1 MERKLSY
8 PVVYRKP
15 NGEYYIHFCL
25 NGKRIR
31 LSNGK
36 KINLPL
42 YPNDFPK
49 NQRKKKANE
58 LASQVYNYLLKNNNS
73 FSESSKPFSL
83 DHFDEVIKS
92 KLSEPLSPKYISTL
106 ETLSKLLREEFRRNG
121 GIGLKF
127 TETLL
132 KSYKNPTSFNTIRR
146 HLNVLLNHLNE
157 NGFDV
162 KPTSLK
168 PLKQTEKLHKPIVN
182 LNEVLEDIRAYNHN
196 LYICALFTYC
206 CLLRPHREVRLL
218 KWKDFSDDLK
228 YASVD
233 GSRVKSKRNRIVP
246 VPEIIRTNLSV
257 GQPDH
262 YIFTNCPIG
271 FNDDYFKTLWSRY
284 KIQSNV
290 LDEGVTLYSFRHT
303 GAIDLFKRTGSI
315 TKLQSA
321 MGHSSIKV
329 SLTYLRGLEIP
340 ELREED
346 MPMIYSNF
354 QSGLTKN

>member
-15 NGEYYIHFCL
+15 SGEYYIHFCL
-25 NGKRIR
+25 NGKRFR

-36 KINLPL
+36 KISVPL
-42 YPNDFPK
+42 YPNNFPK
-49 NQRKKKANE
+49 NQRKKKADE
-58 LASQVYNYLLKNNNS
+58 LASLVYDYLVKKNYS
-73 FSESSKPFSL
+73 FAESSKPFSL

-92 KLSEPLSPKYISTL
+92 KLSEPLSPKYVSTL
-106 ETLSKLLREEFRRNG
+106 ESLSKLLREEFRLNG
-121 GIGLKF
+121 SVGVKF
-127 TETLL
+127 TDKLL

-146 HLNVLLNHLNE
+146 HLNVLLNHLKDS
-157 NGFDV
+157 GFDAN
-162 KPTSLK
+162 PTSLK
-168 PLKQTEKLHKPIVN
+168 PLKQTERLHKPITN

-196 LYICALFTYC
+196 LYLCALFSYC

-228 YASVD
+228 YVSVD

-246 VPEIIRTNLSV
+246 VPEVIITNLSV
-257 GQPDH
+257 GQLYH
-262 YIFTNCPIG
+262 YIFTNSSIE

-284 KIQSNV
+284 KKRSKII
-290 LDEGVTLYSFRHT
+290 DREVTLYSFRHT

-315 TKLQSA
+315 TKLQTA

-340 ELREED
+340 ALTLED
-346 MPMIYSNF
+346 MPMI
-354 QSGLTKN
+354 